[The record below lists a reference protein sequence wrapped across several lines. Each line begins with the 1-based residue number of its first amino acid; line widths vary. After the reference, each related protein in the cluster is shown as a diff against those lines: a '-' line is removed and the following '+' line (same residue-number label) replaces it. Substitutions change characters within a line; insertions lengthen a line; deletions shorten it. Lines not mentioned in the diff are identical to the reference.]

1 MEDQN
6 EKKDKKKRAF
16 ALLLV
21 LLLLFATVGSI
32 IIYRNGK
39 DVAVAETII
48 EDAEIP
54 MAGALESGDI
64 TDDVN
69 EPDGDTVITDGQVPL
84 AAGTVTAPATSL
96 TAAPAADT
104 AELAAGLTE
113 LTTVLDTML
122 AAPAVTEGTISTP
135 STGTEPT
142 IADSTADNAAAE
154 EAARRAAEAAAAEA
168 QRKIEA
174 AAEVQAKIDTL
185 KKDLETAKINTAD
198 AQKAL
203 LAAQAQ
209 YNTEIAAAN
218 EALAKAQ
225 DKALAFYNMKFSGI
239 TELKDELSQDGKNG
253 TAESKI
259 HEYFTKFQS
268 NSTKETSLDSTGIN
282 WAAPINEKGTLVGK
296 SSAVK
301 ADNVNNDGGL
311 KKQVESEVKDTSTTQ
326 ADDTISYSLGDAADA
341 GNGFGYKIDQRKDAN
356 KKLVQDI
363 IWTETDY
370 SQLAANTL
378 VPVYYYNA
386 ETGAL
391 VLTTA
396 KVTSNNGSDAANRI
410 NKLELVNSDPA
421 ASGNIWLN
429 QDPADPTKSLSFT
442 DTMASVTKTEYS
454 DDMSTYNQAEIEA
467 ALKAQQNAES
477 ALKTAKDA
485 ESAAIAAEQPI
496 VNELNQEMQNLADVG
511 LEPNDTF
518 EEVSQANGF
527 GSTGAETT
535 ESIPDSQPAGT
546 EESTVE

>member
-1 MEDQN
+1 M
-6 EKKDKKKRAF
+6 
-16 ALLLV
+16 
-21 LLLLFATVGSI
+21 
-32 IIYRNGK
+32 
-39 DVAVAETII
+39 
-48 EDAEIP
+48 
-54 MAGALESGDI
+54 
-64 TDDVN
+64 
-69 EPDGDTVITDGQVPL
+69 
-84 AAGTVTAPATSL
+84 
-96 TAAPAADT
+96 
-104 AELAAGLTE
+104 
-113 LTTVLDTML
+113 
-122 AAPAVTEGTISTP
+122 
-135 STGTEPT
+135 
-142 IADSTADNAAAE
+142 
-154 EAARRAAEAAAAEA
+154 
-168 QRKIEA
+168 
-174 AAEVQAKIDTL
+174 
-185 KKDLETAKINTAD
+185 
-198 AQKAL
+198 
-203 LAAQAQ
+203 
-209 YNTEIAAAN
+209 
-218 EALAKAQ
+218 
-225 DKALAFYNMKFSGI
+225 
-239 TELKDELSQDGKNG
+239 
-253 TAESKI
+253 
-259 HEYFTKFQS
+259 
-268 NSTKETSLDSTGIN
+268 
-282 WAAPINEKGTLVGK
+282 
-296 SSAVK
+296 
-301 ADNVNNDGGL
+301 
-311 KKQVESEVKDTSTTQ
+311 KDTSTTQ